1 MGNTSTRYSEY
12 QTEKPDYLA
21 DFFGKET
28 NVDEDYDIFVTPTGR
43 RLPYKREKWP
53 EQASDIDLSSSPGPE
68 SIAYVEIVTCKGNLE
83 EFAVHH
89 KMPDHECG
97 ANCKCIKKLFV
108 LSDKRESEAYDMKG
122 GNDATSTVLSDSDRT
137 LSSTSE
143 SDDGILMGSDVTSS
157 ELYKMQERIFG
168 SNTEDSDLDDEFTS
182 GVEKGRISR
191 RNQLFDSEE
200 ELMLHMSS
208 PSLSKEPI
216 RRNNKYH

>member
-12 QTEKPDYLA
+12 QTAKPDYLA

-28 NVDEDYDIFVTPTGR
+28 NADNDYDIFVSPTGK
-43 RLPYKREKWP
+43 RLPYTREKWP
-53 EQASDIDLSSSPGPE
+53 EQVSDIDLSSSPGQE
-68 SIAYVEIVTCKGNLE
+68 SIAYVEIVSCKGNLE

-89 KMPDHECG
+89 KVPDHNCG

-108 LSDKRESEAYDMKG
+108 LSDQREGEVYDMKG
-122 GNDATSTVLSDSDRT
+122 GKESTSILSDSEGT

-157 ELYKMQERIFG
+157 DLYQMQERIFG
-168 SNTEDSDLDDEFTS
+168 SNTEDSDLADELTS
-182 GVEKGRISR
+182 EVEQGRISR
-191 RNQLFDSEE
+191 HNKLFDSEE

-208 PSLSKEPI
+208 PSLTKEPI
-216 RRNNKYH
+216 RKNDKYH